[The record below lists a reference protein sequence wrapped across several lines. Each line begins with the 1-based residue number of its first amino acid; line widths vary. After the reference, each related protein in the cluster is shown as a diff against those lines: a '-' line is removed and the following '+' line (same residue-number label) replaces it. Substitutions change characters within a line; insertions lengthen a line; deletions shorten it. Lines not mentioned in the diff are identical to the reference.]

1 MVIIFLT
8 SLIRMGRNTKKRRY
22 NSKKTKKQRGGLT
35 PEQIAA
41 MGALG
46 KGMAG
51 ILGGPRRALPSN
63 SPAPVAN
70 LPPAND
76 PLGKYKKMLKMGQ
89 PEGAV
94 IQKML
99 TNGKNPKNLFPG
111 YGPPAQVV
119 KEGFTLDELRDLK
132 DYVGRSEIIVRL
144 NKLGINP
151 NELYPELS
159 PEEISTIIEDYS
171 KPRAVPVA
179 VPVVNAG
186 VAAVSMKNAL
196 KAAIKGRAP
205 VNGVKSN
212 ISFYTDYTVQE
223 QKDLTTIDATRA
235 RLKVIESTA
244 LPDEKKA
251 IKKLEERG
259 EQIKDFKLKAILA
272 LLKEKRDLENTIST
286 LYTPNLKNKVEF
298 VKGKTTLLRSFED
311 KNGPLPRGWS
321 MYVNSTDSTIY
332 YQNKYTLDTI
342 SERPTEESSPV
353 ELPEGWLMQEDEI
366 DAWYLNTL
374 TGKTQWILP
383 TGPAQLFDTTG
394 WEKMNNPDGSYVWFQ
409 PLNSTRTYN
418 ADGNWYRFRD
428 ADKLWFGSPY
438 LYPDQKF
445 NKAPALGQS
454 QNVTN
459 SWMTL

>member
-1 MVIIFLT
+1 M
-8 SLIRMGRNTKKRRY
+8 SRKRTTR
-22 NSKKTKKQRGGLT
+22 QRGGVGGKLGNLG
-35 PEQIAA
+35 AF
-41 MGALG
+41 GALFA
-46 KGMAG
+46 KR
-51 ILGGPRRALPSN
+51 GGPPPNAPPASV
-63 SPAPVAN
+63 PAPNA
-70 LPPAND
+70 PPANAPVVND
-76 PLGKYKKMLKMGQ
+76 PFLKYRRMLKMGQ

-99 TNGKNPKNLFPG
+99 ANGKNPKNIFPG
-111 YGPPAQVV
+111 YGPPAPVV
-119 KEGFTLDELRDLK
+119 NEGFTLDELRDLK

-171 KPRAVPVA
+171 KPRVAPVA
-179 VPVVNAG
+179 APVVNSG

-212 ISFYTDYTVQE
+212 ISFYTDYTAQE
-223 QKDLTTIDATRA
+223 QKDLTTIDSARA

-259 EQIKDFKLKAILA
+259 EQIKDFKLKSVLA

-298 VKGKTTLLRSFED
+298 VQGKSTLLRSFED

-342 SERPTEESSPV
+342 SERPIEQAYPP
-353 ELPEGWLMQEDEI
+353 ELPEGWLLNEDEI

-374 TGKTQWILP
+374 TGKTQWTLP
-383 TGPAQLFDTTG
+383 TEPAQLFDTTG
-394 WEKMNNPDGSYVWFQ
+394 WEKMSNPDGSYVWFQ
-409 PLNSTRTYN
+409 PLNSSRTYN

-428 ADKLWFGSPY
+428 ADKLWFGSTF
-438 LYPDQKF
+438 LHPDQKF
-445 NKAPALGQS
+445 NEPPNLGQPD
-454 QNVTN
+454 NVTE